1 MASLLSKFRIDYSD
15 LTLIPDITKKPQET
29 STQFFNEL
37 IKDFVVT
44 EKDGENGTSSRAT
57 LNEDDGKFT
66 LNYIKLEI
74 FEVNL
79 SIEQYLMFPSIFF
92 SPHNRRWSVGGAGQD
107 ESVSAAAG
115 VPAGAVDQVGP
126 SGDDPPD
133 ATKEHRLRTPL
144 HGLAGEPESG
154 HAALPFC
161 ARQSDECADLL
172 LVEGTAAPA
181 SRIGLDRIV
190 LDRIGSIVF
199 YLHLQTLKLTV
210 IVRRTSILSLRST
223 THVHKFRDNPQN
235 AQRHW
240 HLQRDQESS
249 VGPSQMCHM
258 IWWTHGWMPSLV
270 HLCVVNINTV
280 LEVELNS
287 YLNAVL
293 IIFKIAFY
301 LGNINWFDY
310 TLPCS

>member
-107 ESVSAAAG
+107 ESVFAAAG

-126 SGDDPPD
+126 RGDDPAD
-133 ATKEHRLRTPL
+133 ATEEHRLRTPL

-190 LDRIGSIVF
+190 SDRIGSDLLYSTYTYRHSNSLLSLGERVF
-199 YLHLQTLKLTV
+199 YLLEVPPMYINLG
-210 IVRRTSILSLRST
+210 T
-223 THVHKFRDNPQN
+223 THK
-235 AQRHW
+235 
-240 HLQRDQESS
+240 
-249 VGPSQMCHM
+249 
-258 IWWTHGWMPSLV
+258 THRGTGICRGIRNHQLV
-270 HLCVVNINTV
+270 HRRCVI
-280 LEVELNS
+280 
-287 YLNAVL
+287 
-293 IIFKIAFY
+293 
-301 LGNINWFDY
+301 WFDGHMDGC
-310 TLPCS
+310 LHWSISASSI